1 MSKKLA
7 LKWHDSQSN
16 WSNSLSSLRNDT
28 EFADVT
34 LISEDKV
41 KFSAHKV
48 LLASCSSMF
57 KFILEGHNNSIPLL
71 YFGGVSSED
80 LGFILDYI
88 YFGEINI
95 FQEQLDSFLET
106 AKKLDI
112 NGLMK
117 SIENETN
124 NEKYM
129 NQKEPIKNY
138 ESEESQTLDDD
149 APVIP
154 IKRQY
159 KKINDATKIDV
170 SYMTPH
176 EIDEKKKELF
186 ISDGRRFSCTE
197 CEYVTKERGNMNKH
211 IEKHLIHVAKIDVSS
226 MTSEEFDEKRKELWH
241 KFDGMFYCTECD
253 YVTKDKSNLKKHIK
267 KHFVGLLYSCNHCNL
282 DFSLFGALRYH
293 KRIVHKKNLGI

>member
-1 MSKKLA
+1 MEIDRSNFLNHRGFKMSKKFA
-7 LKWHDSQSN
+7 LKWPDSQST
-16 WSNSLSSLRNDT
+16 WRNSLSTLRNDT

-34 LISEDKV
+34 LISEDKI

-48 LLASCSSMF
+48 LLASCSSML

-71 YFGGVSSED
+71 YLGGVSSED

-112 NGLMK
+112 DGLME
-117 SIENETN
+117 SIEH
-124 NEKYM
+124 EKYM
-129 NQKEPIKNY
+129 NQKVPIKNY

-159 KKINDATKIDV
+159 KKSSDAAKIDV

-176 EIDEKKKELF
+176 EIDEKKKELC

-197 CEYVTKERGNMNKH
+197 CEYVTKERGTPFRP
-211 IEKHLIHVAKIDVSS
+211 
-226 MTSEEFDEKRKELWH
+226 TSISTR
-241 KFDGMFYCTECD
+241 M
-253 YVTKDKSNLKKHIK
+253 
-267 KHFVGLLYSCNHCNL
+267 CNYTNN
-282 DFSLFGALRYH
+282 S
-293 KRIVHKKNLGI
+293 

>member
-1 MSKKLA
+1 MSKKFA
-7 LKWHDSQSN
+7 LKWPDSQST
-16 WSNSLSSLRNDT
+16 WRNSLSTLRNDT

-34 LISEDKV
+34 LISEDKI

-48 LLASCSSMF
+48 LLASCSSML

-71 YFGGVSSED
+71 YLGGVSSED

-112 NGLMK
+112 DGLME
-117 SIENETN
+117 SIEHETN

-129 NQKEPIKNY
+129 DQKVPIKNY

-154 IKRQY
+154 IKRKY
-159 KKINDATKIDV
+159 KKAVMLQKL
-170 SYMTPH
+170 M
-176 EIDEKKKELF
+176 F
-186 ISDGRRFSCTE
+186 
-197 CEYVTKERGNMNKH
+197 H
-211 IEKHLIHVAKIDVSS
+211 I
-226 MTSEEFDEKRKELWH
+226 
-241 KFDGMFYCTECD
+241 
-253 YVTKDKSNLKKHIK
+253 
-267 KHFVGLLYSCNHCNL
+267 
-282 DFSLFGALRYH
+282 
-293 KRIVHKKNLGI
+293 

>member
-117 SIENETN
+117 SMRMRQIMKNTLIR
-124 NEKYM
+124 KSQSRTM
-129 NQKEPIKNY
+129 NQKSLKHWMMMHLLSLLRDN
-138 ESEESQTLDDD
+138 T
-149 APVIP
+149 
-154 IKRQY
+154 
-159 KKINDATKIDV
+159 KKSMMPQKL
-170 SYMTPH
+170 M
-176 EIDEKKKELF
+176 F
-186 ISDGRRFSCTE
+186 
-197 CEYVTKERGNMNKH
+197 H
-211 IEKHLIHVAKIDVSS
+211 I
-226 MTSEEFDEKRKELWH
+226 
-241 KFDGMFYCTECD
+241 
-253 YVTKDKSNLKKHIK
+253 
-267 KHFVGLLYSCNHCNL
+267 
-282 DFSLFGALRYH
+282 
-293 KRIVHKKNLGI
+293 